1 MDNHL
6 RRVRKLRLESTDE
19 DANRRGAILIEDALR
34 TASLPDGDGSRLL
47 VVRKLPL
54 GTIRAGDPPSA
65 VALRIESRCR
75 ELGSF
80 AVPAIVPEATT
91 APAVSFEDD
100 LEPFV
105 ALALPPARAQDVSAW
120 FWP

>member
-47 VVRKLPL
+47 VVRK
-54 GTIRAGDPPSA
+54 GRDRA
-65 VALRIESRCR
+65 C
-75 ELGSF
+75 
-80 AVPAIVPEATT
+80 
-91 APAVSFEDD
+91 
-100 LEPFV
+100 
-105 ALALPPARAQDVSAW
+105 
-120 FWP
+120 